1 MCLPSAVEKKEN
13 SLRPPAPNSKVPWTV
28 LFLNSLPFFLDKKV
42 QDKKI
47 WFRKKLFFPI
57 CWQRQTWDGLKESN
71 TDTTNDTDREKYGGR
86 ELTHIYIFFIFF
98 IFFIFLFIFYFSFIY
113 YYFYFYCFHFLI
125 FLRAF
130 FFSRPFILFFF
141 IISFHFVFWNK
152 TKWKPR
158 GR

>member
-47 WFRKKLFFPI
+47 WFRKKSFFPI

-86 ELTHIYIFFIFF
+86 ELTHIYICFIFIFF
-98 IFFIFLFIFYFSFIY
+98 YFSISFLFQFYFLVFLFLLFSFSN
-113 YYFYFYCFHFLI
+113 FSEN
-125 FLRAF
+125 F